1 MILLCTYDWLLVKNL
16 IDINVHREAHLFSLP
31 NDCLWYDKL
40 WGASQRVVTLFK
52 LFHLASMTCC
62 SFVSL
67 DIDNCLS
74 CCFPPAIKCIKIT
87 NRPPILDIQTKLW
100 LLWPLS
106 PGEPAYFSPIHG
118 QVGHFL
124 SNTGWPPCS
133 ICHAWAAC
141 WSRAVTSVIA
151 MRLHM
156 ICILPK
162 TLGHLTPTC
171 HDAKKKT
178 TYNMFINN
186 G

>member
-100 LLWPLS
+100 LLWPNSHLVNQPS
-106 PGEPAYFSPIHG
+106 SAPFMGRLDIFYLILADPLVLFVMPEQPVGPGQS
-118 QVGHFL
+118 L
-124 SNTGWPPCS
+124 
-133 ICHAWAAC
+133 
-141 WSRAVTSVIA
+141 
-151 MRLHM
+151 L
-156 ICILPK
+156 
-162 TLGHLTPTC
+162 
-171 HDAKKKT
+171 
-178 TYNMFINN
+178 
-186 G
+186 